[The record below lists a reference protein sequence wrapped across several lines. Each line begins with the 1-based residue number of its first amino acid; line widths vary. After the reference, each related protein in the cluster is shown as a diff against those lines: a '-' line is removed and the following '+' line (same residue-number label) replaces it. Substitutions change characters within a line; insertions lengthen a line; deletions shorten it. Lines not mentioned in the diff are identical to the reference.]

1 MLLPQSAAPV
11 SAAPISYTESV
22 DLDTKFTTTFTLDVG
37 DNKFSGSLE
46 PTPFPGGRDTWK
58 MVIPANHRISRVRYS
73 RGYLGSATSMTFV
86 FDACWYS
93 TPETTS
99 SSFNQPLTVDGPRD
113 VCILI
118 FSNHNPSVIDWEV
131 TVTVEEIPPN
141 NPPVIT
147 VPGPLMTE
155 SGVPITFSSS
165 DQISISEP
173 DGDNLEVQLQVTG
186 GTITLSSTSGLDF
199 YRGDGVADQR
209 MQFAGL
215 ATAINAAL
223 NGAVFTPADGFSGW
237 ASILIR
243 VTDDYWLT
251 AISDTISITVF
262 PPSGQPTDNNPP
274 IATNDTYTTNE
285 DTPLTIAA
293 PGVLG
298 NDTDADGDTLTAG
311 LVRGPA
317 NGTLT
322 FNADGSFTCTP
333 KANWNGTDSFTYL
346 TYDGTAFSNVA
357 TVTITVNAVNDPPV
371 ASDDAYTTDED
382 TLLTITAPGV
392 LSNDADVDGNPL
404 TAVLEIGPANG
415 TLTLNPDGSF
425 TYTPNANWNGTDTF
439 TYHASDGTT
448 TSNVATVTITVNAVN
463 DAPVAADDAYTTD
476 EDTLLTIAAP
486 GVLGNDTDADGNTL
500 TAAPENGPTNGM
512 LTLNANGSF
521 TYTPNANW
529 NGTDTFTYRASD
541 GTDSSNV
548 ATVTITVNAVNDAP
562 VAANDAYATDEDVPL
577 TIAAPGVLGNDS
589 DADGNTLTAAPEN
602 GPSNGTL
609 TLNANGSFTY
619 TPNADWNGTDTFTY
633 RASDGAAASNVAT
646 VTITVGA
653 VNDVPVAV
661 DDAYTTD
668 EDKPLRVPAPGVLG
682 NDSDVEG
689 DALTAALD
697 SGPSHGTVTLNPGGS
712 FEYVPDP
719 GFFGTDTFTYALNDG
734 GAISSVATVT
744 ITVGLVN
751 GNTYARDDWDEVSMN
766 GSTLLDVLANDTD
779 PDGDPLHIAQVSQPR
794 YGVATIQ
801 GNRIAYTPHP
811 GFVGTDTF
819 TYIAA
824 DNFGS
829 QHRAT
834 VSVTVWKPV
843 PLCADFD
850 GSTSEVVRA
859 TVPDDVVTGG
869 SVFCRILV
877 EHGEFVRP
885 SAEVGRPEVLNLGVL
900 QAVDVF
906 ALRHDGTATASF
918 TTGMTVCLQGQGTLL
933 YLDATVAPRAIVPL
947 SAFSRDGYTCA
958 SVPNAGTVALV
969 SGTANV
975 TSTVTNSPAPVGA
988 SAPLANCMVTTRNI
1002 LNLRAEPSSAG
1013 AVIRTIPYN
1022 VTLTAFERAG
1032 AWFYVDYLGE
1042 RGWLSA
1048 DYVTPQASCGE

>member
-1 MLLPQSAAPV
+1 
-11 SAAPISYTESV
+11 
-22 DLDTKFTTTFTLDVG
+22 
-37 DNKFSGSLE
+37 
-46 PTPFPGGRDTWK
+46 
-58 MVIPANHRISRVRYS
+58 
-73 RGYLGSATSMTFV
+73 
-86 FDACWYS
+86 
-93 TPETTS
+93 
-99 SSFNQPLTVDGPRD
+99 
-113 VCILI
+113 
-118 FSNHNPSVIDWEV
+118 
-131 TVTVEEIPPN
+131 
-141 NPPVIT
+141 
-147 VPGPLMTE
+147 
-155 SGVPITFSSS
+155 
-165 DQISISEP
+165 
-173 DGDNLEVQLQVTG
+173 
-186 GTITLSSTSGLDF
+186 
-199 YRGDGVADQR
+199 
-209 MQFAGL
+209 
-215 ATAINAAL
+215 
-223 NGAVFTPADGFSGW
+223 
-237 ASILIR
+237 
-243 VTDDYWLT
+243 
-251 AISDTISITVF
+251 
-262 PPSGQPTDNNPP
+262 
-274 IATNDTYTTNE
+274 
-285 DTPLTIAA
+285 
-293 PGVLG
+293 
-298 NDTDADGDTLTAG
+298 
-311 LVRGPA
+311 
-317 NGTLT
+317 
-322 FNADGSFTCTP
+322 
-333 KANWNGTDSFTYL
+333 
-346 TYDGTAFSNVA
+346 
-357 TVTITVNAVNDPPV
+357 
-371 ASDDAYTTDED
+371 
-382 TLLTITAPGV
+382 
-392 LSNDADVDGNPL
+392 
-404 TAVLEIGPANG
+404 
-415 TLTLNPDGSF
+415 
-425 TYTPNANWNGTDTF
+425 
-439 TYHASDGTT
+439 
-448 TSNVATVTITVNAVN
+448 
-463 DAPVAADDAYTTD
+463 
-476 EDTLLTIAAP
+476 
-486 GVLGNDTDADGNTL
+486 
-500 TAAPENGPTNGM
+500 
-512 LTLNANGSF
+512 
-521 TYTPNANW
+521 
-529 NGTDTFTYRASD
+529 
-541 GTDSSNV
+541 
-548 ATVTITVNAVNDAP
+548 
-562 VAANDAYATDEDVPL
+562 
-577 TIAAPGVLGNDS
+577 VLGNDS

-751 GNTYARDDWDEVSMN
+751 GNTYARDDWGEVSMN

-1048 DYVTPQASCGE
+1048 DYVTPRASCGE